1 MSKYFIVDRARFASA
16 KRRNALLA
24 DAPDGEKPAL
34 VFHVIFCVS
43 VPAAFKVP
51 WTMSSYSPEN
61 WTSTPGSIV
70 KVTPDEITMLPTTL
84 YGDWDKDQ
92 VVAVAIAPVT
102 SVAAVTRKSMLSATK
117 EVIRFAQGIVRKYRE
132 RCRAERKLDL
142 V

>member
-70 KVTPDEITMLPTTL
+70 KVTPDEITMLPMII
-84 YGDWDKDQ
+84 YGFPTFVQ
-92 VVAVAIAPVT
+92 VQSVDIAPVT
-102 SVAAVTRKSMLSATK
+102 FTGPETIAAGGAIDTLVKLSAPPGDILNG
-117 EVIRFAQGIVRKYRE
+117 VN
-132 RCRAERKLDL
+132 
-142 V
+142 